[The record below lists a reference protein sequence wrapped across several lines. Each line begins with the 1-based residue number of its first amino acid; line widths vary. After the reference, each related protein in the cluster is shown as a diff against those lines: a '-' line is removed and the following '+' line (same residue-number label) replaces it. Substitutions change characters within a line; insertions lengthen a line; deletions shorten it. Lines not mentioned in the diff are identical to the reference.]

1 MSSIIFKNIIDK
13 IGTSSSNINNY
24 FENID
29 TYNTNIY
36 DILSKLPKSNLIIY
50 ILIVFCIYNFISRIN
65 IRLNEI
71 LSYIICLAVIYLLA
85 NKDYKEFINYTNIK
99 KDQINFINKLIFNGK
114 IWDYVKK
121 NNIFIES
128 LNLTEKSYLYLN
140 PAIVEFF
147 YNLRLYSKYNIS
159 SYINS
164 IIHCNNIIRID
175 YETKLGLNSEYYNFQ
190 IALDEK
196 KKALNELNSLIYNL
210 PSTIVSYNNFNDSI
224 KILQSLLNKPI
235 NDMAVLFININKT
248 KEMSTSSRPDNFY
261 EENYFISDDNTKTS
275 DYISTYDMY

>member
-13 IGTSSSNINNY
+13 ITTSSNNINNY

-29 TYNTNIY
+29 SYNTNIY
-36 DILSKLPKSNLIIY
+36 EILKKLPKDNIIIY
-50 ILIVFCIYNFISRIN
+50 IFIVFCVYNFISRLK

-71 LSYIICLAVIYLLA
+71 LSFIVCLVILYILSQ
-85 NKDYKEFINYTNIK
+85 KDYKEFINYTDIK

-114 IWDYVKK
+114 VWDYVKK

-128 LNLTEKSYLYLN
+128 LNLREKSYLYLN

-147 YNLRLYSKYNIS
+147 YNLRLFSKYNIS

-175 YETKLGLNSEYYNFQ
+175 YETKLGLNSEYYNFE

-210 PSTIVSYNNFNDSI
+210 PSTVVSYNNFNDSI
-224 KILQSLLNKPI
+224 KILQSLLNKII
-235 NDMAVLFININKT
+235 NDMSILFKDLNKT
-248 KEMSTSSRPDNFY
+248 KEINISSKPDNFF
-261 EENYFISDDNTKTS
+261 EENYFISEDDTKTQNF
-275 DYISTYDMY
+275 ISTYNMY